1 MLQKTYNLFIAYH
14 GSYDSSG
21 SYPIASQLYD
31 YLTSRGLSVFFFPA
45 SGRDLYKANI
55 IDAMKSRTFILVCN
69 ENIHTLPNGRIDPS
83 FHYELS
89 TEIDAFYALT
99 QLGDGTSVSDSKVL
113 VCGDYTGKRMQGDET
128 RLHELFANRTHTFL
142 NNQNPE
148 ETFEILFQWV
158 SKRSGKNSAA
168 SSWTSSQTTDEIKEV
183 FAKRSAMS
191 QICNL
196 TQMVASAKSIKCLGI
211 SNSELTRKMNP
222 DAITYALNNGA
233 TIEML
238 FLDPDCD
245 YTRQREEEEHLR
257 PNKIRD
263 ITLDNIEYAL
273 DIKKDLTQEQQER
286 FRLLSYNMLPRM
298 NIMIIDSNIILQYY
312 ANAVAGMSNPCF
324 LIERKTVSPLY
335 DFCMSTYESIRKGCS
350 EITEI

>member
-14 GSYDSSG
+14 GSYESSG
-21 SYPIASQLYD
+21 SYPIASRLYE
-31 YLTSRGLSVFFFPA
+31 YLTARGLSVFFFPA

-55 IDAMKSRTFILVCN
+55 IDAMKSQTFILVCN

-99 QLGDGTSVSDSKVL
+99 QLGNGTSVSDSKVL
-113 VCGDYTGKRMQGDET
+113 VCGDYTGKRLQGDET
-128 RLHELFANRTHTFL
+128 RLHELFANRTHNFL

-148 ETFEILFQWV
+148 ESFEVVFQWV
-158 SKRSGKNSAA
+158 LNRSEKNSAA
-168 SSWTSSQTTDEIKEV
+168 GSWTNSQTTDEIKEV
-183 FAKRSAMS
+183 FAKRSAMG

-222 DAITYALNNGA
+222 DAITYALDNGA

-238 FLDPDCD
+238 FLDPNCD
-245 YTRQREEEEHLR
+245 FTRQREEEEHLR

-273 DIKKDLTQEQQER
+273 DIKEGLPQEQKEN
-286 FRLLSYNMLPRM
+286 FKLYSYNMLPRM

-312 ANAVAGMSNPCF
+312 ANTVAGMSNPCF
-324 LIERKTVSPLY
+324 LIERKKVSPLY
-335 DFCMSTYESIRKGCS
+335 DFYISTYESIRKHCS